1 MSDKK
6 KPTEEELQQWLEAVH
21 LSSCCSDP
29 LTTDDI
35 DKKDKKDK
43 TEWEACSL
51 DKKKNDCSQ

>member
-29 LTTDDI
+29 LTNDDI
-35 DKKDKKDK
+35 DEKDK
-43 TEWEACSL
+43 TELKACSL
-51 DKKKNDCSQ
+51 DKKKNDCL

>member
-35 DKKDKKDK
+35 DKKDK